1 MKIAICALGLA
12 VVLIGASA
20 CDAQRFPGYG
30 YGPGMM
36 RYGAG
41 PGMMGGYGMGPGMM
55 GGFGMAPMMNARNS
69 ACNADG
75 SVPDFGF
82 RRGTRAVNLSVDD
95 VKDLVAG
102 QLAWNG
108 NPNLKLGPV
117 HEGNS
122 NTVTAD
128 VVTRDNSLVERLAF
142 DRRTGFSCFVL
153 AEK

>member
-1 MKIAICALGLA
+1 
-12 VVLIGASA
+12 
-20 CDAQRFPGYG
+20 
-30 YGPGMM
+30 
-36 RYGAG
+36 
-41 PGMMGGYGMGPGMM
+41 MMGGYGMGPGMM